1 MFAER
6 RWGRAAIAAAAMAVV
21 AACGST
27 GTIEPVEGRDD
38 LLLGIYG
45 GQIRNG
51 LSGEI
56 TVEIPEGTESVL
68 FEVRG
73 DRGLYYLSKFTTP
86 SNVELIEGGGF
97 VTRAAREKPG
107 VVDWLYPNTPVRVA
121 EPGEYRLILRAERP
135 GGGHVA
141 SESVDVLVYSKQRTG
156 HSGCGLY
163 LDFLVDRD
171 AIAAEDMEAA
181 IDGLV
186 DRLVPIFAQI
196 GTEILDPYQ
205 IQRISLLST
214 DVDVSGLDWRATMDA
229 VEDAVEQGRR
239 EGSARDSS
247 LRVVVARSLGGAE
260 SLAGYSMGL
269 PGPVA
274 GDRANSAVIIATQ
287 AYADPSGFLDLD
299 GLATTLAHEI
309 GHYLGLYHTSEP
321 NGQLHDPIPDTPECA
336 GGICDAAFL
345 DNIMTPGQGAR
356 RYLLTPGQGE
366 VLRRHPLCLPRD
378 VQVISPEPPA
388 CSLDCEAPTTCAVWR
403 GSELCLV
410 ACDPAQPEC
419 PSNTGCAADD
429 RGTYVCVP
437 ESDAQHVPGACA
449 HAM

>member
-1 MFAER
+1 MTFVRIDPVKTVLVALVS
-6 RWGRAAIAAAAMAVV
+6 MAS
-21 AACGST
+21 ACGSGVT
-27 GTIEPVEGRDD
+27 FEPVEGRDD
-38 LLLGIYG
+38 LLLGIYS

-56 TVEIPEGTESVL
+56 TVEVPEGTESVL

-86 SNVELIEGGGF
+86 SNIELIEGGGF

-107 VVDWLYPNTPVRVA
+107 VVDWLYPNTPVRVT
-121 EPGEYRLILRAERP
+121 EPGEYRLILRAEQP

-141 SESVDVLVYSKQRTG
+141 SESIDLLVYSKQRTPQN
-156 HSGCGLY
+156 GCGLH

-171 AIAAEDMEAA
+171 AIAAEDMELA

-186 DRLVPIFAQI
+186 DRLVPMFAQV
-196 GTEILDPYQ
+196 GTEIIDYQ

-229 VEDAVEQGRR
+229 VEDAVAQARE

-247 LRVVVARSLGGAE
+247 LRVVVARSVGGAE

-274 GDRANSAVIIATQ
+274 GDRANAAVIIATEV
-287 AYADPSGFLDLD
+287 YADSGGFLNLD
-299 GLATTLAHEI
+299 GLATTLAHEM

-321 NGQLHDPIPDTPECA
+321 NGQLHDPIPDTPECT

-378 VQVISPEPPA
+378 VQIISPEPPG
-388 CSLDCEAPTTCAVWR
+388 CDLECEAPTTCSVWR
-403 GSELCLV
+403 GTQLCLV
-410 ACDPAQPEC
+410 ACDPAQPDC
-419 PSNTGCAADD
+419 PANTGCAADD

-437 ESDAQHVPGACA
+437 ENDAHYVPGACA